1 VLLKLIGSPGER
13 DGGADG
19 TTGITRA
26 AKQVFLSKTTDIV
39 SDLQGK
45 KGLKKR
51 FTDGK
56 RTTAFRKWCLKRER
70 AKNGDK
76 RLQ

>member
-1 VLLKLIGSPGER
+1 LAVLENVT
-13 DGGADG
+13 GADG

-51 FTDGK
+51 FEPAIAVAV
-56 RTTAFRKWCLKRER
+56 R
-70 AKNGDK
+70 
-76 RLQ
+76 